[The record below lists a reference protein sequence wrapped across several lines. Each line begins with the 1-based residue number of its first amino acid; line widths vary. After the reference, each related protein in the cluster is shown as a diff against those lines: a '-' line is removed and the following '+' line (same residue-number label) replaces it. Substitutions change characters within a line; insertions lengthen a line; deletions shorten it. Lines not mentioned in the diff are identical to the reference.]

1 MRRIALHFSRAS
13 SSRWELPRATPIAAS
28 PTQGEQG
35 EGGVAP
41 PPKPGS
47 GPPNRRNRRARRRR
61 AVSKNWTLTAPALVP
76 RRCVFVSTQS
86 PIPLGHLCGSD
97 ARRTLRPRRHELVS
111 RAEECPKTLWTF
123 RTCLR
128 GEPQAGNWPPE
139 ELTRRVNR
147 SVCKG
152 ARLMSAGRTS
162 ACVNEADVR
171 PRQVAPNGTP
181 PRPPSR
187 YLHAVRS
194 CAEFIHDL
202 RENSATQHLPL
213 ACRQTTCAE
222 CLLEGRFPFQAPG
235 PKVGNLSG
243 LRGAPLRM
251 RNVRR
256 VACMDLLVL
265 LAMRVRNG
273 LRDGL
278 RMKRA
283 DEECTEDR
291 RGGT

>member
-1 MRRIALHFSRAS
+1 MGA
-13 SSRWELPRATPIAAS
+13 AAS
-28 PTQGEQG
+28 HTD
-35 EGGVAP
+35 
-41 PPKPGS
+41 
-47 GPPNRRNRRARRRR
+47 RRLPYPRRARRGWRR
-61 AVSKNWTLTAPALVP
+61 ASAETWQWTSKSAKPARKEAPSGLEELDSDCSRTCSSSLRVCVHSKVSGGLTRQTCRPE
-76 RRCVFVSTQS
+76 S

-139 ELTRRVNR
+139 GLTRRVNR
-147 SVCKG
+147 SVCEG
-152 ARLMSAGRTS
+152 ARLLSAGRTS